1 MKARTMGAL
10 ALSGALLLALG
21 YRVGRARAD
30 GIPRTTPLLY
40 GGFLEEGGAPVTGT
54 RDITLRLWDAA
65 SGGLLAC
72 AETTAAA
79 TPVTAG
85 EWRVAIDASCVE
97 AVQRTPDLWVETLVG
112 GTSFGRTKIGAVPYA
127 VEAARAAGASGA
139 LATQLA
145 SIQNSV
151 ITTPALQGSDTLM
164 ITRPGR
170 YLVTAQARV
179 IGTCERSPCSCS
191 HSVDAAGVGT
201 ITYRYSHSGTGAPT
215 TTADVPQ
222 TRMGIISVLTGS
234 TPRMLRIQTE
244 TTTDQCRTL
253 MLSETRI
260 TAIAVP

>member
-97 AVQRTPDLWVETLVG
+97 AVRRSPDLWVETLVG

-145 SIQNSV
+145 
-151 ITTPALQGSDTLM
+151 ALQAPAIQGSTEIT

-170 YLVTAQARV
+170 YLLLVEASPR
-179 IGTCERSPCSCS
+179 GTCQTSQCACHHTVEM
-191 HSVDAAGVGT
+191 AGLGIVT
-201 ITYRYSHSGTGAPT
+201 WRYSNSGVYNDIVGS
-215 TTADVPQ
+215 DV
-222 TRMGIISVLTGS
+222 RMSIITVSS
-234 TPRMLRIQTE
+234 SA
-244 TTTDQCRTL
+244 RTL
-253 MLSETRI
+253 RLTPQDTIPDFGHPPCTSRSFARSNI
-260 TAIAVP
+260 IAIPVQ

>member
-145 SIQNSV
+145 
-151 ITTPALQGSDTLM
+151 ALQAPAIQGSTEIT

-170 YLVTAQARV
+170 YLLLVEASPRGRCEGNCICQHTVNMAGL
-179 IGTCERSPCSCS
+179 GTVSWQFMASS
-191 HSVDAAGVGT
+191 GSGT
-201 ITYRYSHSGTGAPT
+201 ILDGSFEIRTGIIT
-215 TTADVPQ
+215 VTSNPQ
-222 TRMGIISVLTGS
+222 TLRLTSLESQPGGREQCS
-234 TPRMLRIQTE
+234 T
-244 TTTDQCRTL
+244 RTL
-253 MLSETRI
+253 SRSSI
-260 TAIAVP
+260 TAIPVQ